1 MDTQAICQRSVTP
14 HPINR
19 WRMDVG
25 QNGFNSRSFKPEI
38 AHKSKITSVIKLAW
52 LPVKLFQELPELAFI
67 GGNLTEL
74 GGCLAG
80 FVTADSR

>member
-1 MDTQAICQRSVTP
+1 MVLSLMKTDFIR
-14 HPINR
+14 
-19 WRMDVG
+19 
-25 QNGFNSRSFKPEI
+25 I
-38 AHKSKITSVIKLAW
+38 AAPADAAKITSVIKLAW
-52 LPVKLFQELPELAFI
+52 LAVKLFQELPELAVI